1 MNRSTSQ
8 NFNFDDAERGE
19 IKILHLLKDGKELY
33 ISSTKV
39 EAFHPTDTGTRIYT
53 VSDRIFDVQE
63 NFDTVLEWYLKME
76 GWISYPDLNLF
87 NVEEQIGKMNSKP
100 LIMEV

>member
-1 MNRSTSQ
+1 MKDRK
-8 NFNFDDAERGE
+8 E
-19 IKILHLLKDGKELY
+19 IY

-63 NFDTVLEWYLKME
+63 DFDTVLEWYLNME
-76 GWISYPDLNLF
+76 GWISYPDIDLF
-87 NVEEQIGKMNSKP
+87 NVEEEIGKMNLNP
-100 LIMEV
+100 LIMEVKDYGV

>member
-1 MNRSTSQ
+1 M
-8 NFNFDDAERGE
+8 
-19 IKILHLLKDGKELY
+19 KDGKELY

-63 NFDTVLEWYLKME
+63 DFDTVLEWYLKME
-76 GWISYPDLNLF
+76 GWISYPDIDLF

-100 LIMEV
+100 LIMEVKDYGV